1 MYDRQKG
8 KPVGCGVLCGH
19 MTPVRACQFSDNGE
33 VLATGSDDGVIKVW
47 HTDSAFEQ
55 TLEGHQGSIYCL
67 AQGGEHLC

>member
-1 MYDRQKG
+1 MPSREQALLPAG
-8 KPVGCGVLCGH
+8 
-19 MTPVRACQFSDNGE
+19 AQ
-33 VLATGSDDGVIKVW
+33 GVIKVW